1 MKVLLTD
8 LAYLHHNYGAQGILI
23 PFLEALRKKY
33 IAEVTVTISD
43 KTFWKEDLRFA
54 QENNFKLLYKPRWN
68 FSKYVN
74 SKQIIEHQ
82 NFQKK
87 FKEFDLIID
96 ISGIEFIGNLPF
108 LMKWK
113 DLLNNLLVQK
123 LAVKNKKPYYKFTKS
138 YGPFKG
144 FFYRLII
151 RKYLNML
158 PFIHVRTG
166 KNFHTIKKMNL
177 KIESFCFPDISLVL
191 KPASEDWAD
200 NYLSKYFPTKGNIIG
215 ISPSVVINNINKNE
229 NNCCGENNIILIER
243 LITELSKNSKIL
255 IIPHSVGD
263 GKNLKTCDL
272 ALSKQI
278 YQKFHKHSN
287 VKIIDDENLTYKQV
301 RAVIGKMDFYITSRY
316 HALASALNMKIPVV
330 SLSWHLKYE
339 DLMNSYLDDFLVV
352 NCRET
357 KVESAYKQILQY
369 YQNQKWFKLELMR
382 KNQEIITKQ
391 IMHSTDIIWDH
402 FDSLM
407 RKI

>member
-1 MKVLLTD
+1 M
-8 LAYLHHNYGAQGILI
+8 
-23 PFLEALRKKY
+23 
-33 IAEVTVTISD
+33 
-43 KTFWKEDLRFA
+43 
-54 QENNFKLLYKPRWN
+54 
-68 FSKYVN
+68 
-74 SKQIIEHQ
+74 
-82 NFQKK
+82 
-87 FKEFDLIID
+87 
-96 ISGIEFIGNLPF
+96 
-108 LMKWK
+108 
-113 DLLNNLLVQK
+113 
-123 LAVKNKKPYYKFTKS
+123 
-138 YGPFKG
+138 
-144 FFYRLII
+144 
-151 RKYLNML
+151 
-158 PFIHVRTG
+158 
-166 KNFHTIKKMNL
+166 
-177 KIESFCFPDISLVL
+177 FPDISLVL